1 MTITTMLKKMTRL
14 ILTRYLSKMK
24 TIYKTIYQF
33 LQENEWARERRN
45 KDKAIVE
52 MLSVKYPNIQTETQK
67 VNFVKD
73 FTSYD
78 RIWRLILSENPVI
91 RGKDYLTKDAM
102 EQAFEM
108 SVGYSPRYHQ
118 DKKLADKLF

>member
-1 MTITTMLKKMTRL
+1 
-14 ILTRYLSKMK
+14 MK

-108 SVGYSPRYHQ
+108 SVGYEPRFHQ
-118 DKKLADKLF
+118 NKKLADKLF